1 MLYSNFSGRGGGDDD
16 GAQGAKEAPDTLVAK
31 QYLRIVDMISEGPVE
46 GLNNGLQSIYI
57 AGTPIQNPDGT
68 LNVDGFNV
76 QGRSGTL
83 DQTYI
88 KGFEESESEKSVGV
102 KVTKV
107 TPVTRTLELAEA
119 NSVRVSISIPALQSI
134 DTNTGDASP
143 TELQLAIEIQNNG
156 GGFVPQIIG
165 LAKVGT
171 GLDFF
176 TKPSIP
182 VLSMSRGAEKVG
194 VAVKWVG
201 STSPE
206 LQTIEFNVQ
215 RAPYGTST
223 WTTVATKVFQGKAI
237 LETAFNGSNSPYV
250 EKVYTRPMEV
260 FTFYDMT
267 YKSQYDYRYV
277 VVSKTNTVDPQWDTD
292 LCTAWDESTIDTIN
306 GKCTSKY
313 VKSYRLALSGS
324 GPFDVR
330 VKRIS
335 DDSSSTYL
343 QNDLHWETFTEIVD
357 GKFTYPYT
365 AYVAMSVDASQ
376 YSGIPERAYDVK
388 GLIVDVPINYD
399 PILKTYT
406 GIWNGVS
413 FKRAYTD
420 NPAWC
425 LRDLIT
431 NNRYG
436 IGDYVSADSISNAA
450 FYKVAKYCDEQ
461 VPDGFGGYEPRY
473 TCSLYIQGRE
483 EAFKVLKDMASIF
496 GGMLYWSSGNIFAVT
511 DKKEDPSWLF
521 TNANVIDGEFTYQG
535 SSKNARHTA
544 ALVTYVDSR
553 DRYQEKVEYVEDSE
567 AVLKFGVKPISV
579 VATGASSR
587 GQAHRLGK
595 NILLSE
601 QYLTEVVS
609 FTTGIEGI
617 GSGLAPGSVIKVA
630 DANRSGKR
638 YGGRILSADANS
650 VTLDSFVDV
659 IDGASY
665 TLYYLTQDGVFQ
677 EKSITFAASTT
688 SLMALGDG
696 TTYLGISV
704 PIIDADG
711 EAIGALIQQ
720 ESSTIINFT
729 SPVTDIPQRMSVW
742 VLSCNTLQAQTFRVV
757 SIKESEKCEYI
768 ISALAYNES
777 KFDAVDL
784 GTDFHE
790 VPITV
795 AERWR
800 VPAPTGVTFSEDLY
814 VGESGEVL
822 IRVYVN
828 VDKPTYDLFKNHRL
842 YWRYTDGEWTEMPD
856 YQLEFTSF
864 APVSP
869 KEIEVSVEA
878 VNTYGVR
885 SYKTFAKYT
894 PQGDDPSIPV
904 PVEPTVYATADVYGN
919 ITKARVKVK
928 FDKSATDM
936 NFEGKIGGL
945 LLFVANFPYENW
957 ADVSSGGTTD
967 TLRLSAT
974 SVLQSNTITVLAGST
989 VYRIVVRPPENPFD
1003 PNVNH
1008 GGRFWAKLPGG
1019 EWRKCSGVDATAV
1032 LFDIPHDVTPTT
1044 GMVMDW
1050 AEISWADQRTGL
1062 SKMAVLA
1069 DITNPS
1075 TFEVLYWDSLEQ
1087 DGALGPLYL
1096 AGCQRGREGTSVM
1109 NADGKRLHYYPAPGV
1124 GTKVIRFPVECF
1136 TNSGDLEFTGE
1147 TDIDL
1152 NLPAGSFT
1160 TVSAAVYVTKPT
1172 GNYAR
1177 SHIVPVSFGG
1187 AM

>member
-31 QYLRIVDMISEGPVE
+31 QYLRIVDMISEGPVQ

-107 TPVTRTLELAEA
+107 TPVTRSLELAEA

-237 LETAFNGSNSPYV
+237 LETAFNSSNSPYV

-292 LCTAWDESTIDTIN
+292 LCTAWDESTIDTIS

-567 AVLKFGVKPISV
+567 AVLKWGVKPISV

-595 NILLSE
+595 NVLLSE
-601 QYLTEVVS
+601 QYLTEVVT
-609 FTTGIEGI
+609 FQTGIEGI

-638 YGGRILSADANS
+638 YGGRVLSADANS
-650 VTLDSFVDV
+650 VTLDSL
-659 IDGASY
+659 IDIIGGASY
-665 TLYYLTQDGVFQ
+665 TLSYLTQDGVLQ
-677 EKSITFAASTT
+677 EKSITFATSTT

-696 TTYLGISV
+696 TSYLGISV
-704 PIIDADG
+704 PIIDSDG

-720 ESSTIINFT
+720 ETTTTINFLA
-729 SPVTDIPQRMSVW
+729 PVADIPQRMSVW
-742 VLSCNTLQAQTFRVV
+742 VLSCSTLQAQTFRVV
-757 SIKESEKCEYI
+757 SIKETDKCEYA

-777 KFDAVDL
+777 KFDAIDL

-790 VPITV
+790 VPVSV

-800 VPAPTGVTFSEDLY
+800 VPSPSVLDISEELY
-814 VGESGEVL
+814 ISDSGEIL
-822 IRVYVN
+822 TKVN
-828 VDKPTYDLFKNHRL
+828 VDITATSFSLFKHYITR
-842 YWRYTDGEWTEMPD
+842 WRYTDGEWTTLPPTK
-856 YQLEFTSF
+856 LPFFSF
-864 APVSP
+864 NPVEA

-878 VNTYGVR
+878 VNTYDIH
-885 SYKTFAKYT
+885 SYKLFKKHTVIGEAV
-894 PQGDDPSIPV
+894 PLPIPLN
-904 PVEPTVYATADVYGN
+904 PTVYATPDIYGN
-919 ITKARVKVK
+919 ITKARVKAK
-928 FDKSATDM
+928 FNKQEAEM
-936 NFEGKIGGL
+936 KFQGKISGL
-945 LLFVANFPYENW
+945 MLFVASFMFENK
-957 ADVSSGGTTD
+957 ADVATGGTSD
-967 TLRLSAT
+967 TLYLNINSILQT
-974 SVLQSNTITVLAGST
+974 SSYTILAGST
-989 VYRIVVRPPENPFD
+989 ASRVIVKTPADPFD
-1003 PNVNH
+1003 ININH
-1008 GGRFWAKLPGG
+1008 GGRFWARPPGG
-1019 EWRKCSGVDATAV
+1019 EWRKCSGVDTVAI
-1032 LFDIPHDVTPTT
+1032 LFDEPHETTPVPGTQLEW
-1044 GMVMDW
+1044 V
-1050 AEISWADQRTGL
+1050 EISWADQRKGL
-1062 SKMAVLA
+1062 SKTALLEKGGA
-1069 DITNPS
+1069 Y
-1075 TFEVLYWDSLEQ
+1075 EVIYWNTLEQ
-1087 DGALGPLYL
+1087 DGFDGPIKLS
-1096 AGCQRGREGTSVM
+1096 GCVRGAEGTSVL
-1109 NADGKRLHYYPAPGV
+1109 NADGAVLHYYPAPGV
-1124 GTKVIRFPVECF
+1124 GTNIIKFPAECF
-1136 TNSGDLEFTGE
+1136 TETGELEYTGE
-1147 TDIDL
+1147 TTMDVTI
-1152 NLPAGSFT
+1152 PAGSFT
-1160 TVSAAVYVTKPT
+1160 TIAAAVSITKPD
-1172 GNYAR
+1172 GEINR
-1177 SHIVPVSFGG
+1177 SAIVPVTYGG
-1187 AM
+1187 AI